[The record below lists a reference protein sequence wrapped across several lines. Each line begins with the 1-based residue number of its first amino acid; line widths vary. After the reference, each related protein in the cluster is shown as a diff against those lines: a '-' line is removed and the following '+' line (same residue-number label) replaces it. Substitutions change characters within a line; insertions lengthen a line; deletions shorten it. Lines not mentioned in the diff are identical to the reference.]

1 MNLSPLNFMAD
12 FEWGLLVPITIF
24 MIPIIAILTRHQQ
37 KMAEL
42 LHRTPGDQQHLIAAL
57 QREVY
62 ELRQMVL
69 QHAVAL
75 DDLGMGDKQLP
86 AGANTARP
94 TSEYAAVMPSTPPP
108 PPGHPGG
115 Y

>member
-42 LHRTPGDQQHLIAAL
+42 LHRGPGDQQHLIAAL

-86 AGANTARP
+86 VGTHP
-94 TSEYAAVMPSTPPP
+94 SQPVSGYVAAMPSTPPP
-108 PPGHPGG
+108 PPGRPGG